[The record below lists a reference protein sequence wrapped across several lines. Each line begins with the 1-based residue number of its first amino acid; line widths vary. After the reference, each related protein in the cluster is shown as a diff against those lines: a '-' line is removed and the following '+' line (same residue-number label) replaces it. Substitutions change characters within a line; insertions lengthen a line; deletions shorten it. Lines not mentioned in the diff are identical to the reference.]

1 MSLWMGVPE
10 NLCRDAY
17 IAVFRGRFTVE
28 HPGVMEIRFSADERC
43 QLFLDGNLTSDGPER
58 GCPERWYFRD
68 EKLELEAGEH
78 TLCARVLCFNQK
90 FRAAAQ
96 MSLRHGFYIAGLPQD
111 CRWDCTL
118 EELDFELP
126 FPDWGSYPRFHLPET
141 YNAGIF
147 AGAGDQWQSVEY
159 FEDDRK
165 LFPPDLPPMATEKLA
180 LHPVSG
186 NLHRFDDYVMA
197 YYTVKLSGKGSVRLR
212 WSECPYLNDNY
223 NDIKLYAD
231 KGNRDGNVF
240 VGNYDTFAVNGEVEF
255 RSFFWRAGR
264 YLEIDVDG
272 DVRYEFDFYRT
283 GYPLPPL
290 EKKANQLEKMA
301 YNTLR
306 NCCWETFMDCP
317 FYEQLMY
324 VGDSRIEALC
334 LYYLNG
340 DISLVRK
347 ALRIF
352 AAGIRPDGSLH
363 SQYPSKNEQ
372 NIPAF
377 SATFLLMAGDYF
389 DRFGKDEVIS
399 EISGKLEQVGFY
411 LLAGCE
417 KDNLWNPDG
426 WGFVDWCKAWKRGEP
441 APGKANAPLNF
452 IRVLALKKLSEI
464 TGRSDFA
471 AAAERSLNAL
481 REKYFDSQRQMYAD
495 DPEHS
500 SFSEHSQVLAL
511 LCGVPENEQ
520 KMLITALEKGGL
532 IPCGIYFSYYYMSMC
547 RRYGLKELERAR
559 LAKFYKLQSENLL
572 TLPEEFD
579 APRSDCHAW
588 SSHILL
594 SEFIRQ

>member
-1 MSLWMGVPE
+1 MNRWMEVPAI
-10 NLCRDAY
+10 LRRDAY
-17 IAVFRGRFTVE
+17 IAVFRGRFAVE
-28 HPGVMEIRFSADERC
+28 NAGNMPIRFSADERC
-43 QLFLDGNLTSDGPER
+43 QLFLDGVQIADGPER
-58 GCPERWYFRD
+58 GCPERWYYRD
-68 EKLELEAGEH
+68 EVLTLDAGLH
-78 TLCARVLCFNQK
+78 TLCARVLCFGK
-90 FRAAAQ
+90 ALRAAGQ
-96 MSLRHGFYIAGLPQD
+96 MSLHHGFYIEGMSPD
-111 CRWDCTL
+111 CCWDCSL
-118 EELDFELP
+118 EELEFELP
-126 FPDWGSYPRFHLPET
+126 FPDWGNYPRFHLPEN
-141 YNAGIF
+141 YNSGILAGVGGKWF
-147 AGAGDQWQSVEY
+147 PVEY
-159 FEDDRK
+159 FDDERQ
-165 LFPPDLPPMATEKLA
+165 LFPPDLPLMVTEKLT
-180 LHPVSG
+180 LRPVSG
-186 NLHRFDDYVMA
+186 NLYRFDDYVMA
-197 YYTVKLSGKGSVRLR
+197 YYTVKLTGKGMVRLR

-231 KGNRDGNVF
+231 KGNRDGQVF
-240 VGNYDTFAVNGEVEF
+240 VGNYDTLKVDGEVEF

-264 YLEIDVDG
+264 YLEIEVDG
-272 DVRYEFDFYRT
+272 DVRYELNFHRT

-290 EKKANQLEKMA
+290 DAGAAQLEKMA

-340 DISLVRK
+340 DLSLVRK

-389 DRFGKDEVIS
+389 DRFGNDEVIS
-399 EISGKLEQVGFY
+399 EISGKLERIGNY
-411 LLAGCE
+411 LLDGC
-417 KDNLWNPDG
+417 DDDGLWNPDG

-452 IRVLALKKLSEI
+452 IRILALQKLSI
-464 TGRSDFA
+464 ISGNSRFA
-471 AAAERSLNAL
+471 KAAERSLISL
-481 REKYFDSQRQMYAD
+481 REKYFDLQRQMYAD

-520 KMLITALEKGGL
+520 RSLIYALENDDL

-547 RRYGLKELERAR
+547 RAYGLTELEKRR
-559 LAKFYKLQSENLL
+559 LAKFHKLQSENLL
-572 TLPEEFD
+572 TLPEEFN